1 MPLSATAASPSRRLL
16 SRDQEQPSEESEF
29 RHRPGATSSFTSQVP
44 GPKGPSGDEDGG
56 LKTWVHQPHPSDQ
69 NAASRAGIS
78 TVRKVPA
85 AATVSLLP
93 SIELRRFQAQ
103 FRERRAR
110 QMPGAI
116 SSPTSHIP
124 LLKVA
129 LPGAG
134 GVTLGP
140 IGGEDTPATAA
151 PAEDGGT
158 GAPDS
163 LVVV

>member
-1 MPLSATAASPSRRLL
+1 MIEEPKPLPATAASPSRRLL
-16 SRDQEQPSEESEF
+16 SRDQEQPSEASEF
-29 RHRPGATSSFTSQVP
+29 CHRPGAISSFTSQVP
-44 GPKGPSGDEDGG
+44 GSKGSSGDEDGG

-69 NAASRAGIS
+69 KAASLAGIS

-85 AATVSLLP
+85 AATVSVLP

-134 GVTLGP
+134 GVVV
-140 IGGEDTPATAA
+140 DSV
-151 PAEDGGT
+151 
-158 GAPDS
+158 GAD
-163 LVVV
+163 